1 MVIIFGETI
10 FKNPSNMTV
19 LALDAYFTTLSAR
32 VEAED
37 AQKEEELREKQTK
50 LAQVWK
56 WSLTNK

>member
-1 MVIIFGETI
+1 
-10 FKNPSNMTV
+10 MTV
-19 LALDAYFTTLSAR
+19 LACDTYFTTLSAR